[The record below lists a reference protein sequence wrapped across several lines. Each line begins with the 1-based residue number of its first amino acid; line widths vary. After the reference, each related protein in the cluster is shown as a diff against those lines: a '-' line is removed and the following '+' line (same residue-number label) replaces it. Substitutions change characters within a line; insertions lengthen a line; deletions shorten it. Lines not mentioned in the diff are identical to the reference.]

1 MRKYLE
7 IATKFVLE
15 DIWRIQR
22 GHTSK
27 RQFLLIRNARIFI
40 LAGRRFIQ
48 DDCQVKASAL
58 TFYSLLSVVP
68 VAALAFGI
76 AKGFGFREALEA
88 EITTQLAGHEEV
100 VKFIQEFALSY
111 LDNVKGG
118 MIAGVGVVML
128 IWSVMKVLGNIEESF
143 NDIWDIKH
151 SRSLVRKFSDY
162 ISFMLVATILMVS
175 SSGVMVFI
183 ASKIKGIGFI
193 QFDSP
198 VILYSF
204 SVLMVWTV
212 FSLMF
217 MIMPNTRVKVW
228 SAIFGGFFTGILF
241 LGLQVGYLYFQGSMS
256 RYNAIYGSFAALPL
270 FLIWLQTSWL
280 IVLFGAELSFAHQ
293 NEQSFEF
300 ESDTKNMSI
309 YYRRLVS
316 LMVVKKV
323 VDRFKEE
330 RPAPTLSDL
339 SVELKLPV
347 RLVSEVMHRIVNSRV
362 LVEVNLEE
370 TTSSGDVGYVPAFDI
385 EKMLVNNIL
394 FRIETYGTS
403 DFHLEETDDYKKIK
417 TILEAF
423 DEKEA
428 SMKENRLLRDI

>member
-7 IATKFVLE
+7 IASKFVLE

-22 GHTSK
+22 GRTSK
-27 RQFLLIRNARIFI
+27 RQFWLIRNARIFI

-76 AKGFGFREALEA
+76 AKGFGFREALET
-88 EITTQLAGHEEV
+88 EISNRLAGHEEV
-100 VKFIQEFALSY
+100 MKFIQEFALSY

-128 IWSVMKVLGNIEESF
+128 IWSVMKVLGNIEGSF

-162 ISFMLVATILMVS
+162 ISFMLVATILMIS

-183 ASKIKGIGFI
+183 TSKIKGIGLI

-212 FSLMF
+212 FTLMF
-217 MIMPNTRVKVW
+217 MIMPNTKVKVS
-228 SAIFGGFFTGILF
+228 SAIFGGLFTGVLF

-256 RYNAIYGSFAALPL
+256 SYNAIYGSFAALPL

-316 LMVVKKV
+316 LMVVKKA
-323 VDRFKEE
+323 VDCFKAEQ
-330 RPAPTLSDL
+330 PAPTLSDL
-339 SVELKLPV
+339 SVKLKLPV

-362 LVEVNLEE
+362 LVEVNLDD
-370 TTSSGDVGYVPAFDI
+370 SSGDVGYVPAFDI
-385 EKMLVNNIL
+385 EKMTVNAIL
-394 FRIETYGTS
+394 SRIETYGAS
-403 DFHLEETDDYKKIK
+403 DFHLEETEDYKKIK
-417 TILEAF
+417 TILESFAA
-423 DEKEA
+423 KEA
-428 SMKENRLLRDI
+428 SMKENGLLRDL